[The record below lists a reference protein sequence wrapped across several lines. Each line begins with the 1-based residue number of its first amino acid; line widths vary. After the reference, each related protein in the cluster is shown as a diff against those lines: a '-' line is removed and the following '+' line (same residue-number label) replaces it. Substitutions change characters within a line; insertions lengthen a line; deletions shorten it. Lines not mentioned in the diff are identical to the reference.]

1 MPSLPTDAANDNHD
15 VREAALSS
23 ALAHL
28 RRAVSATL
36 PAAAFAER
44 EGETLRAGASCCV
57 VRRRCRHGLGVDLD
71 HQHLAIIRGR
81 RLQLE
86 EGLRVRAEA
95 QHRWLDDLR
104 RGRVRKL
111 TCSADASS
119 STLRTDDKSSC
130 SRHSRSSASL
140 TRVVVTSPFL
150 VRLTGDIL
158 ASAGGPWVLVR
169 VPTPGSL
176 GFPALS
182 SPNSSGPPRRP
193 GPEPGCTQLENRIV
207 RAGTKNAERGLGTK
221 GQR

>member
-158 ASAGGPWVLVR
+158 AIAGGRAVDQ
-169 VPTPGSL
+169 SL
-176 GFPALS
+176 GKDKVVAPVDAGLKMAVYAHE
-182 SPNSSGPPRRP
+182 G
-193 GPEPGCTQLENRIV
+193 TVKDRIV
-207 RAGTKNAERGLGTK
+207 
-221 GQR
+221 QRELVTNEIRPHSSVNS

>member
-1 MPSLPTDAANDNHD
+1 MPLVERALQASRATAPQRVHHD
-15 VREAALSS
+15 HRP
-23 ALAHL
+23 ALAGLGLVALLATRAL
-28 RRAVSATL
+28 RIAGALVSAPMARGRLCAYALGLAL
-36 PAAAFAER
+36 PASL
-44 EGETLRAGASCCV
+44 GQL
-57 VRRRCRHGLGVDLD
+57 VRRRRGHGLAVDLD

-95 QHRWLDDLR
+95 QHRLLDDLR

-111 TCSADASS
+111 TCSAYASS

-158 ASAGGPWVLVR
+158 AIAGVVGFWLVL
-169 VPTPGSL
+169 
-176 GFPALS
+176 
-182 SPNSSGPPRRP
+182 
-193 GPEPGCTQLENRIV
+193 
-207 RAGTKNAERGLGTK
+207 
-221 GQR
+221 